1 MPADLVLAI
10 DQGTTNTKA
19 ILVDRDGSVVRRASH
34 PVGISYPKPG
44 WVEQDANEIAASV
57 VIAATT
63 CLQGEERRTAAI
75 GISNQR
81 ESIVAWHAVSG
92 EALSPAITWQCR
104 RTAAF
109 CDQLRASGAE
119 PSIVAKTGLP
129 IDPLFPSSKA
139 RWLLDHIRKERPSVD
154 AGDIRL
160 GTIDSW
166 LLWRLT
172 GGKVHGCDESNAS
185 RTQLFNIR
193 DGVWDDELLSLFGVP
208 RSALPDVRSS
218 NARFGTAR
226 ISDGV
231 NLPIT
236 GMIGDSHA
244 ALFGHGATEPG
255 KVKATYGTGSSIM
268 TPLARH
274 IAPKDGITTTIA
286 WCLDGMRTYAFEGN
300 IAVSASSFPWAGR
313 LMGLGDDAARI
324 AELAASV
331 PDTDGVYFVPAL
343 TGLGAP
349 YWDSAAR
356 GLVSGLTFN
365 TGQPQLAR
373 AVMESVPYQVH
384 DVFSAMARQAGH
396 PLTELLADG
405 GASNNDWLMQFQA
418 DILGLPVIR
427 SGVAEASALGAAFIA
442 GLGAGFWPDVTTL
455 SKLPRERRRVTPSM
469 GAEARTA
476 RLKGWHDAIARTR
489 LHP

>member
-1 MPADLVLAI
+1 MASDLVLAI

-19 ILVDRDGSVVRRASH
+19 VLVDAEGAIARRTSH
-34 PVGISYPKPG
+34 PVGIAYPKPG

-57 VIAATT
+57 VWAAEA
-63 CLQGEERRTAAI
+63 CLSGEERKIAAV

-81 ESIVAWHAVSG
+81 ESIVAWHAVTG
-92 EALSPAITWQCR
+92 EALAPAITWQCR
-104 RTAAF
+104 RTAAL
-109 CDQLRASGAE
+109 CDQLRADGAE
-119 PSIVAKTGLP
+119 PSIIAKTGLP

-139 RWLLDHIRKERPSVD
+139 RWLLDHLRKERPSLDV
-154 AGDIRL
+154 GDIRL

-166 LLWRLT
+166 ILWRLT
-172 GGKVHGCDESNAS
+172 GGAVHACDESNAS

-193 DGVWDDELLSLFGVP
+193 DGTWDGELLSLFGVP
-208 RSALPDVRSS
+208 RSALPTVQSS
-218 NARFGTAR
+218 DAKFGTVRGTAL
-226 ISDGV
+226 GG
-231 NLPIT
+231 LPIT

-244 ALFGHGATEPG
+244 ALFGHGATDPG
-255 KVKATYGTGSSIM
+255 KVKATYGTGSSVM

-274 IAPKDGITTTIA
+274 IAPQDGITTTIA
-286 WCLDGMRTYAFEGN
+286 WALGDQRTYAFEGN
-300 IAVSASSFPWAGR
+300 IAVSASSFPWAGE
-313 LMGLGDDAARI
+313 LMGLGADPSRV
-324 AELAASV
+324 AEIAASV

-365 TGQPQLAR
+365 TGRAQLAR
-373 AVMESVPYQVH
+373 AVMESVPFQVY
-384 DVFSAMARQAGH
+384 DVFATMARQAGH

-427 SGVAEASALGAAFIA
+427 SGVAEASALGAALIA
-442 GLGAGFWPDVTTL
+442 ELGIGVWSDVGAL
-455 SKLPRERRRVTPSM
+455 SKLPRQHRSVAPSM
-469 GAEARTA
+469 GVRERTA
-476 RLKGWHDAIARTR
+476 RLKGWHEAIARTR
-489 LHP
+489 LRP